1 MVAELLAVQIAGV
14 DPVAKAGI
22 PLVGAIG
29 GVIADRAAC
38 LLGFVIAAKHRPS
51 RHANGTVYCDAVLH
65 QYVQHAC
72 GKHPPHGAAFQNQA
86 CLHTDL
92 LLVLQ
97 KPDGCPAPKQAL
109 CQGCLPPSIHKN
121 MESTREN
128 RRKARLCEK
137 NGRCLLSDKKKRR
150 SATRCLQKTRLFL
163 SAGAI
168 LGSFCVGRL
177 KMCAESIQ
185 NSAQKDIAK
194 PGANPLYLSK
204 YRSHPKNTG
213 LEE

>member
-1 MVAELLAVQIAGV
+1 
-14 DPVAKAGI
+14 
-22 PLVGAIG
+22 
-29 GVIADRAAC
+29 
-38 LLGFVIAAKHRPS
+38 
-51 RHANGTVYCDAVLH
+51 
-65 QYVQHAC
+65 
-72 GKHPPHGAAFQNQA
+72 
-86 CLHTDL
+86 
-92 LLVLQ
+92 
-97 KPDGCPAPKQAL
+97 
-109 CQGCLPPSIHKN
+109 

-137 NGRCLLSDKKKRR
+137 NGRCLLSNKKKDG
-150 SATRCLQKTRLFL
+150 APHGACKKTRLFL
-163 SAGAI
+163 STGAI